1 MCCLMPT
8 IRRASPEP
16 HAGFDLG
23 QTERHVTVMQCIS
36 RGLSPGSH
44 SSTIMKKTL
53 LAVAALCAMTS
64 GAAMAQQQDGKWQVR
79 VRAVN
84 LDAANKGSAADALS
98 LTVNDKVIPEL
109 DISYYFT
116 PNFAAEL
123 ILTYPQKHNVRAGA
137 TQIGTLKHLPPT
149 LLAQYHFTN
158 FGAFKPYVGAG
169 INYTRFS
176 SVKDTVG
183 IDWDVKR
190 NSWGGALQVGFDY
203 ALDKNWSLNFD
214 IKKVYIDTDV
224 SVGGVNQGKFKV
236 DPLLVGVGV
245 GYRF

>member
-1 MCCLMPT
+1 
-8 IRRASPEP
+8 
-16 HAGFDLG
+16 
-23 QTERHVTVMQCIS
+23 
-36 RGLSPGSH
+36 
-44 SSTIMKKTL
+44 
-53 LAVAALCAMTS
+53 
-64 GAAMAQQQDGKWQVR
+64 MAQQQDGKWQVR

-84 LDAANKGSAADALS
+84 LDSANKGAAADALK
-98 LTVNDKVIPEL
+98 LTVNDKVIPEF

-123 ILTYPQKHNVRAGA
+123 ILTYPQKHNVRAGGA
-137 TQIGTLKHLPPT
+137 KIGSLKHLPPT

-176 SVKDTVG
+176 GVKDTAG

-214 IKKVYIDTDV
+214 VKKVYIDTNV
-224 SVGGVNQGKFKV
+224 SVGGTNMGKFKV